1 MNNWAIFLIVAHFQ
15 DKVRVEIKSF
25 DVLEDGEVVPR
36 DDSPGDKAQNLQQIK
51 EKAMT
56 RKNAVNNFLD
66 GKNCLT
72 GVRYQKFHTKTSSQN
87 VLLEIAFITKACV
100 CIIFLKFLEFAFN
113 FSHSQLAQ

>member
-1 MNNWAIFLIVAHFQ
+1 MFLIVGNLQ

-25 DVLEDGEVVPR
+25 DVLEDGDVVPR
-36 DDSPGDKAQNLQQIK
+36 DDSAGDKAQNLQQIK

-72 GVRYQKFHTKTSSQN
+72 GVMMLKLNWYKLK
-87 VLLEIAFITKACV
+87 VKCLLKHRC
-100 CIIFLKFLEFAFN
+100 
-113 FSHSQLAQ
+113 

>member
-1 MNNWAIFLIVAHFQ
+1 MACCLTKYNFQNILGSLLKSVTDKLLKIIVAIFLILWFFQ

-25 DVLEDGEVVPR
+25 DVLEDGDVIPR
-36 DDSPGDKAQNLQQIK
+36 DDSTGDKAQNLQQIK

-72 GVRYQKFHTKTSSQN
+72 GVRIQKTRFDHTINNSSLIGF
-87 VLLEIAFITKACV
+87 V
-100 CIIFLKFLEFAFN
+100 
-113 FSHSQLAQ
+113 H